1 MKKARGIAKASLD
14 FVDQRIEDLERVID
28 RFIPYAQT
36 NTSGH
41 PILAGDAP
49 RAQISLTPHQSGHE
63 DLLEVRPA
71 VANLH
76 FVDAHLSR

>member
-36 NTSGH
+36 NASVIQSS
-41 PILAGDAP
+41 PVMRRAP
-49 RAQISLTPHQSGHE
+49 KYR
-63 DLLEVRPA
+63 
-71 VANLH
+71 
-76 FVDAHLSR
+76 